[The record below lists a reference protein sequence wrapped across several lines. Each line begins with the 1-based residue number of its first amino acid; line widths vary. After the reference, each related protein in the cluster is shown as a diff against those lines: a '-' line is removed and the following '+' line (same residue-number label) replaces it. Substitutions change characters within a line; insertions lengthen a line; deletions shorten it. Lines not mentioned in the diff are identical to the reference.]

1 LIALLGATL
10 LVLARLEPQHRHIGE
25 WGWSHIALAAA
36 LALGVALLPAE
47 DETLR
52 YAVQATAATTLVIAS
67 LALQLAGAAHYA
79 RRPWRWQRLLPLF
92 G

>member
-1 LIALLGATL
+1 
-10 LVLARLEPQHRHIGE
+10 GE

-92 G
+92 GLLLLMILGLALVQQRLGVIA